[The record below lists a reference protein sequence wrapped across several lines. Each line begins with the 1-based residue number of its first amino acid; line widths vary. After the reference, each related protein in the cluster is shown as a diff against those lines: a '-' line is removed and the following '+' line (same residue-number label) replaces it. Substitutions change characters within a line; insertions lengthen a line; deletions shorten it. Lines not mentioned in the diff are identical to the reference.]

1 MTEYERPQIGD
12 FGRMRDVGRCPVLL
26 TSDGGFLVTNAC
38 GIEKTAVLSSP
49 YFGFTNEF
57 LRKFLCR

>member
-49 YFGFTNEF
+49 YFGFTN
-57 LRKFLCR
+57 